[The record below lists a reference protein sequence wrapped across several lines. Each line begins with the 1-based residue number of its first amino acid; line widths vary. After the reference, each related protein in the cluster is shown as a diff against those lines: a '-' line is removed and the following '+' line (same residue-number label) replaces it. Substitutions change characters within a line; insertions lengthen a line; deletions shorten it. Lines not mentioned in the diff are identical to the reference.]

1 MLADTAT
8 EQWVARQAMLRAA
21 GDWDGGTATPAT
33 VAMAKLFASEMLYRA
48 ADRAMQ
54 VHGGM
59 GYMKELW
66 IERGYR
72 DARLFRIWGGTSES
86 LRGLV
91 AAGLGCPPST

>member
-1 MLADTAT
+1 
-8 EQWVARQAMLRAA
+8 MLRAA
-21 GDWDGGTATPAT
+21 ADWDSGTATPAT
-33 VAMAKLFASEMLYRA
+33 VAMAKLFAGEMLYRA

-72 DARLFRIWGGTSES
+72 DARLFRVWGGTSEA

-91 AAGLGCPPST
+91 AQGLGCPPST

>member
-1 MLADTAT
+1 
-8 EQWVARQAMLRAA
+8 
-21 GDWDGGTATPAT
+21 
-33 VAMAKLFASEMLYRA
+33 
-48 ADRAMQ
+48 MQ

-86 LRGLV
+86 LRGAV